1 MILGFAH
8 PAIVVENL
16 DRAVEFYCHAFGFRE
31 LSEEFS
37 WRDFPEVDAALG
49 LHDSAVRVRMLA
61 GHNCF
66 LELFQFEKPEAT
78 GPAPQQLKAHEVGI
92 RHISFF
98 VDDIEAEYHRLIAL
112 GASPL
117 GTPQKSKG
125 IPAVYLRDPE
135 GNIVE
140 LAEVIHPAEDLR
152 QLPGVNKL
160 QGEDSGI

>member
-8 PAIVVENL
+8 PAIVVEDL
-16 DRAVEFYCHAFGFRE
+16 DRASEFYCHAFGFRE
-31 LSEEFS
+31 LSEDFS
-37 WRDFPEVDAALG
+37 WRDSPVIDDALG
-49 LHDSAVRVRMLA
+49 LKDSAVRVRMLA

-78 GPAPQQLKAHEVGI
+78 GPAPQQLLAHEIGI

-98 VDDIEAEYHRLIAL
+98 VDDIEVEYDRLIAL

-140 LAEVIHPAEDLR
+140 LSEVTHPAEDLR

-160 QGEDSGI
+160 QGEDVNT

>member
-8 PAIVVENL
+8 PAIVVEDL
-16 DRAVEFYCHAFGFRE
+16 DRASEFYCHAFGFRE
-31 LSEEFS
+31 LSEDFS
-37 WRDFPEVDAALG
+37 WRDFPVIDDALG
-49 LHDSAVRVRMLA
+49 LNDSAVRVRMLA

-78 GPAPQQLKAHEVGI
+78 GPAPQQLLAHEIGI

-98 VDDIEAEYHRLIAL
+98 VDDIEAEYDRLIA
-112 GASPL
+112 
-117 GTPQKSKG
+117 
-125 IPAVYLRDPE
+125 AVYLRDPE

-140 LAEVIHPAEDLR
+140 LSEVTHPAEDLR

-160 QGEDSGI
+160 QGEDVNT

>member
-8 PAIVVENL
+8 PAIVVEDL
-16 DRAVEFYCHAFGFRE
+16 DRASEFYCHAFGFRE
-31 LSEEFS
+31 LSEDFS
-37 WRDFPEVDAALG
+37 WRDSPVIDDALG
-49 LHDSAVRVRMLA
+49 LKDSAVRVRMLA

-78 GPAPQQLKAHEVGI
+78 GPAPQQLLAHEIGI

-98 VDDIEAEYHRLIAL
+98 VDDIEAEYDRLIAL

-140 LAEVIHPAEDLR
+140 LSEVTHPAEDLR

-160 QGEDSGI
+160 QGKDVNT